1 MTNNEL
7 RILMERQKVEAEMI
21 NKRRL
26 NDIRKEAYK
35 INKEVGWDKC
45 KGMDFDTF
53 CDVFMHYNIEDA
65 LTIFY
70 AFYQHIEI
78 LNNIIFKEKE

>member
-1 MTNNEL
+1 MTNKEL
-7 RILMERQKVEAEMI
+7 QILMERAKVEAEMI

-35 INKEVGWDKC
+35 LNKEVEWDKC

-53 CDVFMHYNIEDA
+53 CDVFKDYNMRDA
-65 LTIFY
+65 FRIFY
-70 AFYQHIEI
+70 SFYQHIEI
-78 LNNIIFKEKE
+78 LNHIIFKVRE